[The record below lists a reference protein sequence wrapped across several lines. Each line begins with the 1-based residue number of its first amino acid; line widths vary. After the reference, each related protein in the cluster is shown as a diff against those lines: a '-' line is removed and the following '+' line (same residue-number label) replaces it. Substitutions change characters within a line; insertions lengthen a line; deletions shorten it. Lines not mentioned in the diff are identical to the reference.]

1 MLYSDTYNTTKNIY
15 SYTYLHE
22 WHTLFHNYNS
32 MYNNKNTIKEK
43 VIYMQAVAQ
52 QKYMWTETHCESLQ
66 HNNSEVV

>member
-1 MLYSDTYNTTKNIY
+1 MLYSDKYNTVKNIY

-22 WHTLFHNYNS
+22 WHTLFHDYNS

-52 QKYMWTETHCESLQ
+52 QKYICGLKHIANLYNITI
-66 HNNSEVV
+66 VR